1 MTDVADDDP
10 RAIVIDN
17 GSGLCKVG
25 IAGDD
30 APTSVFP
37 SIVGRPRHQVRLL
50 ANASYFGIQV
60 TITGAASSR
69 KYYRSS

>member
-1 MTDVADDDP
+1 MNTYADNDLN
-10 RAIVIDN
+10 AIVIDN

-37 SIVGRPRHQVRLL
+37 CIVGRPKHQVREFVFVLYISL
-50 ANASYFGIQV
+50 FSQM
-60 TITGAASSR
+60 
-69 KYYRSS
+69 